1 LLFSVFK
8 IMRAL
13 RLIMFLAAGESLAL
27 AQLDSDTLT
36 VSVSQTFSLRAD
48 QVQLSVDV
56 NTGVNTGLDEV
67 ITKLNGAGI
76 TSAIFS
82 NLSSDA
88 DPPALHWFFTL
99 SVPISEI
106 KATIAQL
113 TGLKVIFY
121 IQGLQISQQMRD
133 AQSCSM
139 SNLMASAQVQA
150 KKMANAAELVVGQVL
165 ELSDEIG
172 FGSISVGQALPAR
185 GYGPINALLTTPAP
199 IPSGGCVMTVKFKLL
214 RYH

>member
-1 LLFSVFK
+1 
-8 IMRAL
+8 MRAL

-99 SVPISEI
+99 SVPVSEI
-106 KATIAQL
+106 KSTIAQL
-113 TGLKVIFY
+113 TGLKIIFY

-150 KKMANAAELVVGQVL
+150 KKMADAAELAVGDVL
-165 ELSDEIG
+165 ALSDEG
-172 FGSISVGQALPAR
+172 ALLASYSISVP
-185 GYGPINALLTTPAP
+185 PAP
-199 IPSGGCVMTVKFKLL
+199 AQQWFRQASAALVIQPVLGSNCSLTVKFKLL

>member
-1 LLFSVFK
+1 
-8 IMRAL
+8 MRAL
-13 RLIMFLAAGESLAL
+13 RLTILLATGGSLAF

-36 VSVSQTFSLRAD
+36 VSVSQSFSLQAD
-48 QVQLSVDV
+48 QIRLSANV

-67 ITKLNGAGI
+67 INTLKSAGI
-76 TSAIFS
+76 KSAIFS
-82 NLSSDA
+82 DVSSDA
-88 DPPALHWFFTL
+88 DPPTLHWLFDI

-113 TGLKVIFY
+113 TGLKITFY
-121 IQGLQISQQMRD
+121 IQGLQISQQLRD

-139 SNLMASAQVQA
+139 SNLMASAQTQA
-150 KKMANAAELVVGQVL
+150 KKMADAAELVVGQVL

-172 FGSISVGQALPAR
+172 FGSISVGQALPAQALPAR